1 MPPKAVKAT
10 TTRKRKG
17 SITIPEE
24 DQDIQDTKDGRKFH
38 STSVGEMANFD
49 HQNKFK
55 NLYSMDRGDKWEQT
69 DSKIMNFGGLVLEI

>member
-1 MPPKAVKAT
+1 MNVDDPELPLDQINPSFNEEELLAKASVNV
-10 TTRKRKG
+10 
-17 SITIPEE
+17 ITLSY
-24 DQDIQDTKDGRKFH
+24 H